1 MPLRLSRT
9 RFRSV
14 MSRWRANARTRAHH
28 AVLVVKPAAFSGR
41 TGSPADFAAW
51 AERGISRTGGVPDA
65 WRGRDDIP
73 IRAPARVAVVLH
85 VHYPEL
91 ADEILDGL
99 RSIPVPFDLI
109 VTRSTKVPITIDRER
124 VPGASSIVVLEV
136 DNRGRDILP
145 LISVVN
151 AGLLDPYHLVL
162 KVHTK
167 RSVWREDHTELP
179 GTGEAWRDR
188 LLGDLLGD
196 AANVRT
202 HPGCLRDETG
212 AGIGDGRWEPP
223 PCRVLGRQPG
233 GHRQPPASPGAGPA
247 ARRSRVRRRID
258 VLDPRLRPPG
268 TAGPQPD
275 GPRLRGGG
283 RPGQRDDGPCGRTD
297 RRDRHT

>member
-9 RFRSV
+9 RLRSV

-85 VHYPEL
+85 AHYPEL
-91 ADEILDGL
+91 VDEILDGL

-109 VTRSTKVPITIDRER
+109 VTVSSKSPITIDRER

-151 AGLLDPYHLVL
+151 AGLLDPYHLIL

-179 GTGEAWRDR
+179 GTGEAWR
-188 LLGDLLGD
+188 
-196 AANVRT
+196 
-202 HPGCLRDETG
+202 E
-212 AGIGDGRWEPP
+212 
-223 PCRVLGRQPG
+223 
-233 GHRQPPASPGAGPA
+233 SP
-247 ARRSRVRRRID
+247 SR
-258 VLDPRLRPPG
+258 
-268 TAGPQPD
+268 
-275 GPRLRGGG
+275 
-283 RPGQRDDGPCGRTD
+283 
-297 RRDRHT
+297 